1 MAKNRRSN
9 TDHRERTLNKNK
21 GKGCNG
27 REKKLNRSAGAVSI
41 ALAALL
47 VLTPFRALAAG
58 STAQS
63 PLPELGD
70 LPFLPAQ
77 NEESFSA
84 EETADASADTS
95 AEAAEQPAEVTEEPA
110 EMTEQAAEAGQT
122 EKPEQT
128 AETEKPE
135 QKESVSVHL
144 AGEPGDPVPGK
155 VMDADTA
162 SLLKQVSEGLVTLD
176 ESGQPVPGS
185 AEKWKVS
192 EDGLRWEF
200 TLRDDLRW
208 ADGEEMDAS
217 DFEALFRKIADPT
230 SEALYGS
237 DLTGNIA
244 GYEDVLKGD
253 NEALAVSTK
262 GDDKLIVELSE
273 PDPDFARKCAS
284 WALLPIREQVREDDD
299 EHVTADWEKITGNGP
314 YMIASTDPGQEYVL
328 QKNPYYHGSTD
339 AEKTESKQNTE
350 NTENPEDL
358 QNASAGTSAQEP
370 FEEVRWKTSGDINE
384 EYSDFL
390 NGEIEAVAEIP
401 EGETP
406 EYQERVVSDTL
417 GILFNCRSE
426 ALEDPLVRSAMAAAI
441 DRDFISSEILGDN
454 YVPADVSSMT
464 AFSTAAPAEEEE
476 PKTGDMEGAQK
487 LLRKAGREDGK
498 DIPTLTC
505 IADENGGA
513 QVVAEYL
520 ASVWRNLGIDVKVET
535 ADAEDL
541 AEEKSAGT
549 FDIICGSLFLASD
562 VPDAELASYVSEND
576 KNVTGFASGD
586 YDELMEQAAQETSLK
601 EYEESRRDALQ
612 VLEEEQ
618 PMVPLAER
626 RVSWLRQDAADGIY
640 CDATGCWQVW
650 KTPGTSGG
658 SAVSAQ
664 TEKTTGASAGA
675 AEPDQTAGSV
685 TASAQTEPAA
695 DNSSTSEQ
703 TVAFT
708 VPASASDTLTAS
720 GMKAVSLRAVSS
732 GVNTV
737 AASLADTI
745 SGGGQ
750 ADASAV
756 SDTATPLTRLR
767 QSAGYFTRTDQRA
780 WLTGQAWIMDAAD
793 PGAEKLVSLPK
804 YSEVHLVGTDTE
816 RYARIEQDGRL
827 RYLDASCVTTDPA
840 VIENLRAAEEETV
853 LQKEMLTA
861 SIHPAKES
869 ELVANAAK
877 MREETEKIRE
887 AVARREMLRTQTRNP
902 DWGGAVLSRSNGS
915 VRGPSGKET
924 YYNLNMSGV
933 VSIMRRM
940 GNSDEYWVRD
950 DGCKML
956 GDYIMCTA
964 NLRVHPRGSLV
975 ESSLGTCIVCDTGGF
990 ASGNS
995 QQLDIAVTW

>member
-1 MAKNRRSN
+1 MNRNR
-9 TDHRERTLNKNK
+9 

-27 REKKLNRSAGAVSI
+27 REKKQTRSAGAVSI

-47 VLTPFRALAAG
+47 VLAPFRALAAG
-58 STAQS
+58 STGQPSMPEQTAQ
-63 PLPELGD
+63 
-70 LPFLPAQ
+70 
-77 NEESFSA
+77 
-84 EETADASADTS
+84 
-95 AEAAEQPAEVTEEPA
+95 AEQPAE
-110 EMTEQAAEAGQT
+110 AGQA
-122 EKPEQT
+122 EQPE
-128 AETEKPE
+128 E
-135 QKESVSVHL
+135 KESVSVHL

-155 VMDADTA
+155 VMDTDTA

-176 ESGQPVPGS
+176 ESGEPVPGS

-192 EDGLRWEF
+192 KDGLRWEF

-217 DFEALFRKIADPT
+217 DFEALFRKVADPT

-244 GYEDVLKGD
+244 GYDDVLKGD

-262 GDDKLIVELSE
+262 GDDKLVVELSE

-284 WALLPIREQVREDDD
+284 WALLPIREQVREDSSD
-299 EHVTADWEKITGNGP
+299 HVTADWEKITGNGP
-314 YMIASTDPGQEYVL
+314 YVIASTDPGREYVL

-339 AEKTESKQNTE
+339 AENQENREDTEKAQEASADESSESADTE
-350 NTENPEDL
+350 T
-358 QNASAGTSAQEP
+358 ASAGASAQEP
-370 FEEVRWKTSGDINE
+370 FEEVRWKTSGDANE

-406 EYQERVVSDTL
+406 EYQERVVADTL

-441 DRDFISSEILGDN
+441 DRDFISSEILSDA
-454 YVPADVSSMT
+454 YVPADVSNMT
-464 AFSTAAPAEEEE
+464 AFSTSEPAKEENA
-476 PKTGDMEGAQK
+476 KAGDMEDAQK
-487 LLRKAGREDGK
+487 LLKEAGREDGK
-498 DIPTLTC
+498 GMPTLTC

-513 QVVAEYL
+513 KAVAEYL
-520 ASVWRNLGIDVKVET
+520 ASVWKDLGIDVKVET

-549 FDIICGSLFLASD
+549 FDIICGSLLLASD
-562 VPDAELASYVSEND
+562 VPDAELDRFVSESD
-576 KNVTGFASGD
+576 RNVTGFASGE
-586 YDELMEQAAQETSLK
+586 YDDLMEQAAQETSLK

-626 RVSWLRQDAADGIY
+626 RVSWLRQDTAEGIY

-650 KTPGTSGG
+650 KTPGTTGG
-658 SAVSAQ
+658 SAFSAQ
-664 TEKTTGASAGA
+664 TEKTSGGSAGS
-675 AEPDQTAGSV
+675 AETDQTAGSV
-685 TASAQTEPAA
+685 TASVQTEAAA
-695 DNSSTSEQ
+695 DNSSASEQ
-703 TVAFT
+703 TAAFT
-708 VPASASDTLTAS
+708 VPASASGTLTAS
-720 GMKAVSLRAVSS
+720 GMKVVSLRAVSN

-737 AASLADTI
+737 AGSLADTI

-750 ADASAV
+750 ADVAAV
-756 SDTATPLTRLR
+756 SDSATPLTQLR

-780 WLTGQAWIMDAAD
+780 WLTGQAWVMDAAD
-793 PGAEKLVSLPK
+793 PGAEKLISLPK
-804 YSEVHLVGTDTE
+804 YSEVHLVGTDNE

-827 RYLDASCVTTDPA
+827 RYLDVSCVTTDPA
-840 VIENLRAAEEETV
+840 VIENLRSAEEETV
-853 LQKEMLTA
+853 QQKEMLTA
-861 SIHPAKES
+861 SIHPARES
-869 ELVANAAK
+869 ELVANAAQ
-877 MREETEKIRE
+877 MRAETEKIRE
-887 AVARREMLRTQTRNP
+887 AIARREKLRTQTRNP
-902 DWGGAVLSRSNGS
+902 DWGGAVLSRGNGS

-933 VSIMRRM
+933 VNIMRRM
-940 GNSDEYWVRD
+940 GNNDEYWVRD

-956 GDYIMCTA
+956 GDYIMCAA

>member
-1 MAKNRRSN
+1 MNRNR
-9 TDHRERTLNKNK
+9 

-27 REKKLNRSAGAVSI
+27 REKKQTRSAGAVSI

-47 VLTPFRALAAG
+47 VLAPFRALAAG
-58 STAQS
+58 STGQPSMPEQTAQ
-63 PLPELGD
+63 
-70 LPFLPAQ
+70 
-77 NEESFSA
+77 
-84 EETADASADTS
+84 
-95 AEAAEQPAEVTEEPA
+95 AEQPAE
-110 EMTEQAAEAGQT
+110 AGQA

-128 AETEKPE
+128 AETEQPE
-135 QKESVSVHL
+135 EKESVSVHL

-155 VMDADTA
+155 VMDTDTA

-176 ESGQPVPGS
+176 ESGEPVPGS

-192 EDGLRWEF
+192 KDGLRWEF

-217 DFEALFRKIADPT
+217 DFEALFRKVADPT

-262 GDDKLIVELSE
+262 GDDKLVVELSE

-284 WALLPIREQVREDDD
+284 WALLPIREQVREDSSD
-299 EHVTADWEKITGNGP
+299 HVTADWEKITGNGP
-314 YMIASTDPGQEYVL
+314 YVIASTDPGREYVL

-339 AEKTESKQNTE
+339 AENQENREDTEKAQEASADESSESADTE
-350 NTENPEDL
+350 T
-358 QNASAGTSAQEP
+358 ASAGASAQEP
-370 FEEVRWKTSGDINE
+370 FEEVRWKTSGDANE

-406 EYQERVVSDTL
+406 EYQERVVADTL

-441 DRDFISSEILGDN
+441 DRDFISSEILSDA
-454 YVPADVSSMT
+454 YVPADVSNMT
-464 AFSTAAPAEEEE
+464 AFSTSEPAKEENA
-476 PKTGDMEGAQK
+476 KAGDMEDAQK
-487 LLRKAGREDGK
+487 LLKEAGREDGK
-498 DIPTLTC
+498 GMPTLTC

-513 QVVAEYL
+513 KAVAEYL
-520 ASVWRNLGIDVKVET
+520 ASVWKDLGIDVKVET

-549 FDIICGSLFLASD
+549 FDIICGSLLLASD
-562 VPDAELASYVSEND
+562 VPDAELDRFVSESD
-576 KNVTGFASGD
+576 RNVTGFASGE
-586 YDELMEQAAQETSLK
+586 YDDLMEQAAQETSLK
-601 EYEESRRDALQ
+601 EYEESRRDA
-612 VLEEEQ
+612 
-618 PMVPLAER
+618 ER
-626 RVSWLRQDAADGIY
+626 RVSWLRQDTAEGIY

-650 KTPGTSGG
+650 KTPGTTGG
-658 SAVSAQ
+658 SAFSAQ
-664 TEKTTGASAGA
+664 TEKTSGGSAGA
-675 AEPDQTAGSV
+675 AETDQTAGSV
-685 TASAQTEPAA
+685 TASVQTEAAA
-695 DNSSTSEQ
+695 DNSSASEQ
-703 TVAFT
+703 TAAFT
-708 VPASASDTLTAS
+708 VPASASGTLTAS
-720 GMKAVSLRAVSS
+720 GMKVVSLRAVSN

-737 AASLADTI
+737 AGSLADTI

-750 ADASAV
+750 ADVAAV
-756 SDTATPLTRLR
+756 SDSATPLTQLR

-780 WLTGQAWIMDAAD
+780 WLTGQAWVMDAAD
-793 PGAEKLVSLPK
+793 PGAEKLISLPK
-804 YSEVHLVGTDTE
+804 YSEVHLVGTDNE

-827 RYLDASCVTTDPA
+827 RYLDVSCVTTDPA
-840 VIENLRAAEEETV
+840 VIENLRSAEEETV
-853 LQKEMLTA
+853 QQKEMLTA
-861 SIHPAKES
+861 SIHPARES
-869 ELVANAAK
+869 ELVANAAQ
-877 MREETEKIRE
+877 MRAETEKIRE
-887 AVARREMLRTQTRNP
+887 AIARREKLRTQTRNP
-902 DWGGAVLSRSNGS
+902 DWGGAVLSRGNGS

-940 GNSDEYWVRD
+940 GNNDEYWVRD

-956 GDYIMCTA
+956 GDYIMCAA